1 MVRTTGSDHEMLA
14 LQEEDGFLAVALQ
27 NECAY
32 WESGTSHQAR
42 SDVGVDI
49 HKQIFGLTDSAK
61 AKKNKKRDTVE
72 RKEGNGR

>member
-1 MVRTTGSDHEMLA
+1 MTGEMVGTTGSDHEMLA
-14 LQEEDGFLAVALQ
+14 LQEENGFLAIALQ

-49 HKQIFGLTDSAK
+49 HKQIFGLTNSAK
-61 AKKNKKRDTVE
+61 AKKKQEKRHS
-72 RKEGNGR
+72 